1 MRAPR
6 VRARLVS
13 ARVVSVV
20 SSLAAFTAV
29 AAPATSASATPRSQ
43 ARAVTPSVIASDAS
57 WLLQAQL
64 PDGAI
69 AWYID
74 RRHISPYQANY
85 AAIGLVEAAKQ
96 TGDPTYSRAAWAW
109 LSWYAAHE
117 DSNGYV
123 TDYDVDADGIET
135 STGDEDSTDA
145 YAGTFLSAVRA
156 TYLVDPDLGKL
167 QEVRAGIAG
176 AVHAIETT
184 LDVDGLTW
192 AKPTWHVK
200 YLMDQ
205 AETYDGL
212 VSAAELASDLGDSE
226 LAAAAD
232 TDAGAMKAG
241 IASLWDAPTGAYDW
255 AKSSGVNTTDWSVLY
270 PDAMEQAWIAASPAI
285 SDARARQ
292 LARSVESFQPL
303 WDQPDAITAGATVG
317 YWPVAGWALLRLG
330 WTSQAEQAAQSIRSA
345 AISANREWPF
355 TTGVAGQLIVLESG
369 DAALA
374 MP

>member
-1 MRAPR
+1 MRP
-6 VRARLVS
+6 RLVS
-13 ARVVSVV
+13 
-20 SSLAAFTAV
+20 LAAAFAAV
-29 AAPATSASATPRSQ
+29 AAAAAPTTAASAAPRWQ
-43 ARAVTPSVIASDAS
+43 ARALTPSVISGDAD
-57 WLLQAQL
+57 WLLQGQL

-74 RRHISPYQANY
+74 KRHISPYQANY
-85 AAIGLVEAAKQ
+85 AAIGLAEAAKQ
-96 TGDPTYSRAAWAW
+96 TGDPTYSNAAWAW
-109 LSWYAAHE
+109 FSWYAAHE

-123 TDYDVDADGIET
+123 TDYDVDAAGIET

-156 TYLVDPDLGKL
+156 TYLADPDFGKL
-167 QEVRAGIAG
+167 QELRAGIAG

-184 LDVDGLTW
+184 RDVDGLTW

-212 VSAAELASDLGDSE
+212 VSGAELASDLGDSD
-226 LAAAAD
+226 LAAAAGV
-232 TDAGAMKAG
+232 DAGAMKAG

-255 AKSSGVNTTDWSVLY
+255 AKSGGVNTTDWSVLY
-270 PDAMEQAWIAASPAI
+270 PDAMEQAWIAGSPAI
-285 SDARARQ
+285 SNARARQ

-303 WDQPDAITAGATVG
+303 WDQPDAITGGATVG
-317 YWPVAGWALLRLG
+317 YWPGAGWAWLRLG
-330 WTSQAEQAAQSIRSA
+330 WTSEAVQAAQSMRSA
-345 AISANREWPF
+345 ALSANRDWPF

-369 DAALA
+369 DRSLAL
-374 MP
+374 PGRPES